1 MAELVAASMSNLQ
14 GPMLHTAASEEFSVG
29 FFKILPSATRN
40 AQKMQSFVK
49 TVASSD
55 VLGSPTLQGS
65 LGLEHT
71 QRDKSKSGERL
82 LEESISGEK
91 YPQLQVMNCKKLKV
105 PDSRYKVL
113 EVHEIY
119 SKVTKSIS
127 QPIIKHGSAVQAKN
141 KYPSFNFDTMREAL
155 ASNNFPQAKAEI
167 LELDSM
173 YKLSQDQW
181 TSLKTSCTPCTKRCL
196 LGEFT
201 PSSKH
206 RSTQERV
213 AAIELGT
220 WYNEQLLKLHKN
232 QADNSFANSNTL
244 YSFVFR
250 ELLKLQTTECSQ
262 MAQLLLML
270 YMHSVSLI
278 ETGWKCSKTIHN
290 IVRVPA
296 NTQQQDTARSDP
308 QPDLLGFDSQLKSSI
323 GINIPEPLD
332 SQRSVSEMKS
342 ISRRNIPIIKIG
354 KEEIFSK
361 NRAAAGYLEAS
372 ATQNSP
378 ARGSLLG
385 SNFLMVPKVS
395 IGSPPVVF
403 KDRPDMESQDPTAL
417 PNAVLKPQVFKFT
430 RKKYKQPNISSE
442 QTLAE
447 HSVGDL
453 SNKSENQD
461 NGTEIIQIVVRPM
474 SGGASSLQSGKSL
487 STSSDKL
494 SRHSDK
500 PHGGL
505 RESLSED
512 GN

>member
-278 ETGWKCSKTIHN
+278 ETGWKCSNSLQKLYE
-290 IVRVPA
+290 
-296 NTQQQDTARSDP
+296 
-308 QPDLLGFDSQLKSSI
+308 DLAVFQSAGSMLQNSQLTLMTGKLSSPFVDLSASPDVKLRAATPTLGSKSTLTPSI
-323 GINIPEPLD
+323 GLTSYIRPLPLIKQSREKMQCGD
-332 SQRSVSEMKS
+332 SAETKKPLFRSSPVL
-342 ISRRNIPIIKIG
+342 NG
-354 KEEIFSK
+354 H
-361 NRAAAGYLEAS
+361 S
-372 ATQNSP
+372 ALRQNSP
-378 ARGSLLG
+378 QPQQFKGRITA
-385 SNFLMVPKVS
+385 NVPH
-395 IGSPPVVF
+395 
-403 KDRPDMESQDPTAL
+403 R
-417 PNAVLKPQVFKFT
+417 PQV
-430 RKKYKQPNISSE
+430 I
-442 QTLAE
+442 
-447 HSVGDL
+447 
-453 SNKSENQD
+453 
-461 NGTEIIQIVVRPM
+461 
-474 SGGASSLQSGKSL
+474 AS
-487 STSSDKL
+487 
-494 SRHSDK
+494 
-500 PHGGL
+500 
-505 RESLSED
+505 
-512 GN
+512 